1 MLLVRSAMCEQC
13 KKDGKAYVEKVQ
25 GSKRGF
31 EHPAC
36 SMADLRVYM
45 VVSQDGHP
53 LLSLLP

>member
-1 MLLVRSAMCEQC
+1 MCEQC